1 MYEFEDVNTADIR
14 YLIGVPLLFAAII
27 VLPQLALMPQG
38 KSASNISDSDFYR
51 SGNHFH
57 IHSCFWKDDHS
68 NCRRQDQV
76 DVEIRIPN
84 ERNSDVRYRGSG
96 G

>member
-27 VLPQLALMPQG
+27 VLPPARAHASR
-38 KSASNISDSDFYR
+38 KSASNITDSDFYR
-51 SGNHFH
+51 SDNHFH
-57 IHSCFWKDDHS
+57 IYSCFWKDDHS